1 MLVQDLLWRMSGVMV
16 FSLSMLD
23 SDGCY
28 VMDDKIDYL
37 RQTIAET
44 EVKSDLYAHW
54 YVEEIIPVSA
64 IHVQLVICPTE
75 REEFNNENRN
85 ESV

>member
-1 MLVQDLLWRMSGVMV
+1 MLVRDLLWRMSGVMV
-16 FSLSMLD
+16 FSLSMVD
-23 SDGCY
+23 SDGFY
-28 VMDDKIDYL
+28 FMDDKIDYL
-37 RQTIAET
+37 RQTDAET
-44 EVKSDLYAHW
+44 ERKSFMYAYW

-64 IHVQLVICPTE
+64 IHVQLIICPTE